1 MAEIFDKKLVDEVSR
16 LTGIGKLPSERL
28 AGWDAF
34 TLKASLEDTQFA
46 IVMMSLPRDH
56 PRRVMYM
63 NDFGP
68 LSEIL

>member
-34 TLKASLEDTQFA
+34 TLKASLRFSRGCSVRNRHD
-46 IVMMSLPRDH
+46 VP
-56 PRRVMYM
+56 P
-63 NDFGP
+63 
-68 LSEIL
+68 